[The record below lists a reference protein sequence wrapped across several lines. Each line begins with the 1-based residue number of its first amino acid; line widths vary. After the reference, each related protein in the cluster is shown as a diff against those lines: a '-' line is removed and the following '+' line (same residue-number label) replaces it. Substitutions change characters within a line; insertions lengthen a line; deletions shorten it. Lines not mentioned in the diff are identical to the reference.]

1 MACKKVV
8 GFDLPIDHTR
18 FYGRF
23 FYEDISQIAY
33 HFGTSQKKR
42 NVYVSNSGTNLSLSH
57 IQSIYSGSSVCN
69 SPRVIEILCVHV
81 HRTRIVNDN
90 RFRSLSLLILR
101 KIQLCST
108 NPIVFSTRTQA
119 NKSSHIHKTTFAWM
133 KNEQKK
139 MRSTCELD
147 LLLVKIYLSG
157 TMLIESK

>member
-1 MACKKVV
+1 MQKGCGLWFTNWSHKILWSVFLW
-8 GFDLPIDHTR
+8 GHITDCLSFR
-18 FYGRF
+18 
-23 FYEDISQIAY
+23 YEP
-33 HFGTSQKKR
+33 KKR
-42 NVYVSNSGTNLSLSH
+42 NVYISNSSTNLSLSH